1 MKILEKKN
9 LIKDNNYSLKE
20 LKKLFKLK
28 TTDIPII

>member
-9 LIKDNNYSLKE
+9 LLKDNNYSLKE
-20 LKKLFKLK
+20 LKKLFKLN